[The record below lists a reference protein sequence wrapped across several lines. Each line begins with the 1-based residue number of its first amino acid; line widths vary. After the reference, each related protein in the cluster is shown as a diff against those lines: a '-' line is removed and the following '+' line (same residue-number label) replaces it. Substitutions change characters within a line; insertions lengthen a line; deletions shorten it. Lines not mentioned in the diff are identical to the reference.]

1 MVQLTSNNNDMA
13 ILPSWIPFISK
24 VPQLMLSIN
33 ECMEKSNQ
41 YNEKSENIFT
51 VQSFLNALVVS
62 DQLMID
68 QLKDNDKEII
78 NFKNK
83 VNENFWNWTFSIC
96 WFIRY
101 NFLKEF
107 DLRAMNDYENDNN
120 ENNINNNIIHLTTPE
135 LTTLTHCYNE
145 NHDPMDLNNG
155 KQNTEL
161 EVLNLHK
168 NLCMELLAMGKD
180 SNIDNEKKIFFL
192 WWFMT
197 YNLLKLFN
205 KRLNIYSDEKFER
218 IIGNNLSNEEFN
230 FNAIN
235 FVYSTQSNFDYFPN
249 DLLSYSKYY
258 LNHLEDNALLLFFKE
273 KSDYERQITLIN
285 ILKKIN
291 IKCIPTTIDALSSK
305 MKMSSY
311 YKEQCLYE
319 SIKEVKDINEFT
331 ITKQLGKGSSGFVR
345 NAIHNKTGTKVIIK
359 YVVKSLILRG
369 CWTDSNDLAKH
380 KINLKCSSNRRFP
393 NEIAVLQYMHDK
405 LDENIPD
412 NLTKLITYWEDSIY
426 YYLVFA
432 DTDYDSDL
440 FDYIDKNPNGL
451 MPEMEAKT
459 IFKEILDAVQT
470 LHHINI
476 VHRDIKDENVLINYK
491 TKEIQLIDFGSSAF
505 YEKDK
510 KLTNF
515 VGSFLFA
522 APEIIKG
529 MSYEG
534 PPQDIWSLGILLY
547 TMIYKATPFNDYYE
561 ILRNKM
567 KFPPGISKEC
577 EELILWMTDRDISK
591 RPTIDDV
598 LNHPWIKN

>member
-135 LTTLTHCYNE
+135 LTALTHCYNE

-440 FDYIDKNPNGL
+440 FDYIDKNPNV